1 MVVMQK
7 DISLQK
13 KHVQNVIQMQMVVHL
28 QILYQDVE
36 IHIIK
41 QIQILA
47 LLVQLEHLLVLML
60 KLLLDVYQDI
70 IKIKLLHQ

>member
-1 MVVMQK
+1 
-7 DISLQK
+7 
-13 KHVQNVIQMQMVVHL
+13 MQMVVHL
-28 QILYQDVE
+28 KILFQDVKMD
-36 IHIIK
+36 IIK